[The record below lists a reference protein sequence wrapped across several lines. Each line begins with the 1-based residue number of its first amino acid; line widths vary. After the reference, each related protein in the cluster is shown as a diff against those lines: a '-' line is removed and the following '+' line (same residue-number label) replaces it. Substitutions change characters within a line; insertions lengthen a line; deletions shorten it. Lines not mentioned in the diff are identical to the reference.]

1 MPLSLITSWWLPHR
15 CCAWHTNKNL
25 KLKPDIACSVQ
36 CVILC
41 HMCSNMCV
49 TYVATRVQHNDLSL
63 LFGAQHYKSPTYRL
77 HLSLLYILLTYKNNK
92 PFNKMI
98 FSCKRVASEN
108 IGFHQQSAVAFLF
121 NKWRRETK
129 SICQYQQNLLF
140 FCIYLFWICRVYY
153 PKPDTVSITVNDLEL
168 KFNK

>member
-63 LFGAQHYKSPTYRL
+63 LFGAQHYKSPTSCISRCFTFYSRIKIIN
-77 HLSLLYILLTYKNNK
+77 HLTKWFFHAKELLVKILSFISSLLRHFCLTNDGGRPNPFVSTSKICCFFAFIYFGFAEFTILNPTQSL
-92 PFNKMI
+92 
-98 FSCKRVASEN
+98 KRLIIWN
-108 IGFHQQSAVAFLF
+108 
-121 NKWRRETK
+121 
-129 SICQYQQNLLF
+129 
-140 FCIYLFWICRVYY
+140 
-153 PKPDTVSITVNDLEL
+153 
-168 KFNK
+168 